1 MDTTTVINNYNQ
13 LQYKNNEFS
22 KVFASVFIATLFLSF
37 IMWRWY
43 KMREE
48 INRAVDDFNDTQI
61 VFNSNSCSRN
71 QTTSEQVYFS
81 NDQHKL
87 LNHNEPPPPYDSIAK
102 STSLPNYNSIIEADY
117 RK

>member
-1 MDTTTVINNYNQ
+1 MDTTTVINSNQ
-13 LQYKNNEFS
+13 LEYKNNEFS

-48 INRAVDDFNDTQI
+48 INRAVDDFNETQI
-61 VFNSNSCSRN
+61 VFNSNSCSNRN
-71 QTTSEQVYFS
+71 QTTNQQVYYS

-87 LNHNEPPPPYDSIAK
+87 LKNEPPPPYDTISK
-102 STSLPNYNSIIEADY
+102 SVSLPNYNSIIEADNN